1 MTTEK
6 STVSKPAKTGTT
18 AARVAAAQARMKS
31 HTSIKEQAEQKEEA
45 ERKAEELARR
55 FSEGQLALWS
65 EAERGMPNEL
75 VRCAVFSAKNRKE
88 PRQVY
93 LANAPLVL
101 PVMGGG
107 ELRYTGE
114 ELRQDDE
121 TVWMQLVHMAK
132 ESQSEW
138 VSFSPYSF
146 LKSIDWPL
154 KGSSYA
160 RLLTSLRRL
169 KVNSLEIYS
178 SRFDRGVSTSLIGDI
193 EYSERGETPW
203 KVHVFSK
210 ENKLF
215 FLFDKLYSRME
226 WKTRLALPEGVA
238 TWLHSYFAS
247 HREPYDH
254 KVETLATGAA
264 MILEAPED
272 LKLPEAERQ
281 AKRKKRL
288 REARRTIQNA
298 LEALKSSGFLAD
310 FSISRKGVV
319 TVRRSGDNRP
329 IL

>member
-1 MTTEK
+1 MNSADSK
-6 STVSKPAKTGTT
+6 SIKTDTT
-18 AARVAAAQARMKS
+18 AARVAAAQARSKKRE
-31 HTSIKEQAEQKEEA
+31 TAQEQ
-45 ERKAEELARR
+45 ELAKQKA
-55 FSEGQLALWS
+55 SELAKRLADGQLALWS

-101 PVMGGG
+101 SVIGGG

-132 ESQSEW
+132 ESRTEW
-138 VSFSPYSF
+138 VSFTPYSF
-146 LKSIDWPL
+146 LKTIGWPL
-154 KGSSYA
+154 KGDSYK

-169 KVNSLEIYS
+169 KVNSLEVYS

-203 KVHVFSK
+203 RVHVFSK

-215 FLFDKLYSRME
+215 FLFDKLYSRLE
-226 WKTRLALPEGVA
+226 WETRLALPEGVA
-238 TWLHSYFAS
+238 TWLHGFFAT

-254 KVETLATGAA
+254 KVETLAIGAG

-272 LKLPEAERQ
+272 LALPEAELK

-310 FSISRKGVV
+310 FLISKKGIV
-319 TVRRSGDNRP
+319 TVRRAGDIRP